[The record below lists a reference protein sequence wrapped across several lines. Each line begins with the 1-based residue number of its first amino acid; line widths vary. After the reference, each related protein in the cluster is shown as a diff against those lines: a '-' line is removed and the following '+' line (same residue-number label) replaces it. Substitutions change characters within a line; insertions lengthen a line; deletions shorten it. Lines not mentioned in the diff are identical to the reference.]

1 MVVAYKTYW
10 FGITDLIDDI
20 DTTACIG
27 DAKATACEDL
37 FIALGVE
44 FGESLAEL
52 ELFSIDL
59 QGAEG
64 AFFTLYSV
72 FGQGIGVDAKE
83 IAHTCLF

>member
-1 MVVAYKTYW
+1 MIVAYKTYW

-37 FIALGVE
+37 FIALCVE

-52 ELFSIDL
+52 KLFAVDED
-59 QGAEG
+59 GAV
-64 AFFTLYSV
+64 ASFCT
-72 FGQGIGVDAKE
+72 FGQVVTIDA
-83 IAHTCLF
+83 